1 MKQLDLGPEQVAL
14 IDRVRTLARERIA
27 PRTDGYDRTARFPSE
42 DFDDL
47 FHAGFHGAAIP
58 REYGGLGLGPYR
70 GDVFTLWM
78 ITKELAKADLSLARC
93 WEGHVNSLVLLDG
106 LADERQKA
114 RWFEGVVQRAEKW
127 VAWSGEPQARTPGGP
142 SPYGTHV
149 EKVSGG
155 YVVHG
160 SKVFCTSAGAAD
172 WAILLVSTA
181 GPGGARHTDGPAESV
196 LLLACNL
203 RDPTI
208 TVDGSWWDPIGM
220 RATVSH
226 HVRFEKTYLPDDHVI
241 GFPGQYLTETWQACF
256 SPHYAASF
264 LGAAEAAYDF
274 TVESLM
280 THGKGGDPYVQQH
293 VGQMAIDVQTGLLW
307 LRHVARL
314 WEAGDYDEAKKAG
327 SLARHLVEHLALDT
341 VNRSIRACGARS
353 LNRPSPLE
361 RIYRDLSFYVRHDN
375 ADHLLAMIGKSLLG
389 QPHDPSFFR
398 P

>member
-1 MKQLDLGPEQVAL
+1 MKQLDVTLEQITL
-14 IDRVRTLARERIA
+14 IDSVRTLARERFA
-27 PRTDGYDRTARFPSE
+27 PRTDRYDRTARFPAE

-47 FHAGFHGAAIP
+47 FHAGVHAAAVP
-58 REYGGLGLGPYR
+58 REYGGLGLGPFR

-106 LADERQKA
+106 MADDRQKA
-114 RWFEGVVQRAEKW
+114 RWFEGVVRRGEKW
-127 VAWSGEPQARTPGGP
+127 VAWSGEPPARAPGGTNA
-142 SPYGTHV
+142 YGTHV
-149 EKVSGG
+149 QKVSGG

-160 SKVFCTSAGAAD
+160 TKVFCTSAGAAD

-181 GPGGARHTDGPAESV
+181 GPGGARHTDGPPESV
-196 LLLACNL
+196 LLLACDL
-203 RDPTI
+203 RDSTV

-226 HVRFEKTYLPDDHVI
+226 LVRFDKTYLPDDHVI
-241 GFPGQYLTETWQACF
+241 GFPGQYLEEAWQACF

-274 TVESLM
+274 TVESL
-280 THGKGGDPYVQQH
+280 TAHGKGTDPYVQQH
-293 VGQMAIDVQTGLLW
+293 VGQMAIDVETGMLW

-314 WEAGDYDEAKKAG
+314 WEAGDYEEAKKAG

-375 ADHLLAMIGKSLLG
+375 ADHLLAMIGKSVLG